1 MPDKNS
7 VLSDNDAIEISKTEE
22 LAYELKISEVM
33 SKNVKNIPPSMKMK
47 TALDIFQKERFSGA
61 PVVHNHQL
69 IGILSIEDMIRY
81 LRDDKRDAEVSDY
94 MTPDPVTVQQNGSVI
109 EALKVFDKTH
119 FGRLPVL
126 NEHGELAGILTKG
139 DISAGLLNALQKD
152 YHNEEIIRYRASHLF
167 EDIIS
172 DRTSL
177 ILRYNIRKGDFTQG
191 GNASNYIKRAL
202 LRMGASPQVARR
214 CGIATYEAE
223 MNLIIHTNNGGSLR
237 VEIEPHKITVEAYDD
252 GPGIEDVEKAIQ
264 PGFSTATHEVRE
276 KGFGAG
282 MGLYNIKRC
291 ADEMQLIS
299 SKDRGTNLFITMY
312 LNKNKIDT
320 QNNKV

>member
-1 MPDKNS
+1 
-7 VLSDNDAIEISKTEE
+7 
-22 LAYELKISEVM
+22 
-33 SKNVKNIPPSMKMK
+33 
-47 TALDIFQKERFSGA
+47 
-61 PVVHNHQL
+61 
-69 IGILSIEDMIRY
+69 
-81 LRDDKRDAEVSDY
+81 
-94 MTPDPVTVQQNGSVI
+94 VQQNGSVI

-139 DISAGLLNALQKD
+139 DISAGLLNALQRD
-152 YHNEEIIRYRASHLF
+152 YHTEEIIRYRASHLF

-223 MNLIIHTNNGGSLR
+223 MNLIIHTNHGGTLR

-252 GPGIEDVEKAIQ
+252 GPGIEDVEKAIT

-291 ADEMQLIS
+291 ADEMELIS
-299 SKDRGTNLFITMY
+299 SIDRGTNLFITMY
-312 LNKNKIDT
+312 LNKNKKDT
-320 QNNKV
+320 

>member
-1 MPDKNS
+1 MPEKNS
-7 VLSDNDAIEISKTEE
+7 MPSDNEAFEISRTEE

-33 SKNVKNIPPSMKMK
+33 SKKVKNISSSMKMK

-61 PVVHNHQL
+61 PVVENHQL
-69 IGILSIEDMIRY
+69 IGILSIEDLIRY
-81 LRDDKRDAEVSDY
+81 LRDDRPDSIVSDY
-94 MTPDPVTVQQNGSVI
+94 MTSNPITVQQNGSVI

-126 NEHGELAGILTKG
+126 DERGELAGILTKG

-152 YHNEEIIRYRASHLF
+152 YQAEEIIRYRASHLF

-202 LRMGASPQVARR
+202 LRMGASPQIARR

-223 MNLIIHTNNGGSLR
+223 MNLIIHTDNGGTLR

-252 GPGIEDVEKAIQ
+252 GPGIEDVEQAIK

-291 ADEMQLIS
+291 ADEMELLS
-299 SKDRGTNLFITMY
+299 SKERGTNLFITMY
-312 LNKNKIDT
+312 LNKKST
-320 QNNKV
+320 